1 MRINSQINRYIFK
14 ELLLPFGINLV
25 FFLFIF
31 LMTKLLD
38 ITNYIVNYHVSFKT
52 IFWLLLF
59 AVPFF
64 LQFVIPMAIMMAV
77 LLTFLRLSGDNEI
90 VALKACGV
98 SIYTLLPPVL
108 VFCIMGCLLTGWI
121 TIYGSPWGTVA
132 LKKMTA
138 ELAGANFQVA
148 LKERTFNDNLKNV
161 MFYVNKIDLKNN
173 TLKDIFIEDQRN
185 IDIINTIIA
194 PKGALIN
201 DPEGKKSYLKLYKG
215 MIHQVSLKEKTV
227 HIIKF
232 DSYDL
237 KLDLGRKIA
246 SKKQKKKHRWEMSLK
261 EMNVWLKNRKEK
273 NSSYYRT
280 LMDWHKKFSI
290 PVACLALGVLAMPL
304 GIQPITARR
313 SFGIGLGIIL
323 FLIYYVL
330 LTVGWSLGKSGAY
343 PPIIGMWLPDVLMG
357 GLGIYLL
364 RRSANEK
371 PGLFN
376 WFMNSAK

>member
-90 VALKACGV
+90 MALKACGV

-108 VFCIMGCLLTGWI
+108 IFCIMGCLLTGWI

-215 MIHQVSLKEKTV
+215 MIHQVNLKEKTV

-237 KLDLGRKIA
+237 KLDPGRKIA
-246 SKKQKKKHRWEMSLK
+246 SKKQKKKHRLEMSLK

-280 LMDWHKKFSI
+280 LMAWHKKFSI

-304 GIQPITARR
+304 GIQPITASH

-330 LTVGWSLGKSGAY
+330 LTAGWSLGKSGAY

>member
-1 MRINSQINRYIFK
+1 MKINSQINRYIFK
-14 ELLLPFGINLV
+14 ELLIPFWINLF

-38 ITNYIVNYHVSFKT
+38 ITNYIVNYHVNFKT
-52 IFWLLLF
+52 IFWILLF
-59 AVPFF
+59 AIPSF

-90 VALKACGV
+90 VALKSCGV
-98 SIYTLLPPVL
+98 SIYRLLPPVL
-108 VFCIMGCLLTGWI
+108 LFCLMGCLLTGWI
-121 TIYGSPWGTVA
+121 TIYGSPWGMVA
-132 LKKMTA
+132 LKRMTA

-148 LKERTFNDNLKNV
+148 LKERTFNDNLKGV

-173 TLKDIFIEDQRN
+173 MLKDIFIEDQRN
-185 IDIINTIIA
+185 IDMVNTIIA
-194 PKGALIN
+194 PKGVLIN

-227 HIIKF
+227 NIIRF

-246 SKKQKKKHRWEMSLK
+246 SKKQKKKHRREMSLK
-261 EMNVWLKNRKEK
+261 EMNAWLKNRKEK
-273 NSSYYRT
+273 NSIYYRT

-290 PVACLALGVLAMPL
+290 PIACLAMGVLAMPL
-304 GIQPITARR
+304 GIQPLTAKR

-364 RRSANEK
+364 RQSANER

-376 WFMNSAK
+376 RFMNSSK

>member
-1 MRINSQINRYIFK
+1 
-14 ELLLPFGINLV
+14 
-25 FFLFIF
+25 
-31 LMTKLLD
+31 MTKLLD
-38 ITNYIVNYHVSFKT
+38 ITNYIVNYHVNFKT
-52 IFWLLLF
+52 IFWILLF
-59 AVPFF
+59 AIPSF

-90 VALKACGV
+90 VALKSCGV
-98 SIYTLLPPVL
+98 SIYRLLPPVL
-108 VFCIMGCLLTGWI
+108 LFCLMGCLLTGWI
-121 TIYGSPWGTVA
+121 TIYGSPWGMVA
-132 LKKMTA
+132 LKRMTA

-148 LKERTFNDNLKNV
+148 LKERTFNDNLKGV

-173 TLKDIFIEDQRN
+173 MLKDIFIEDQRN
-185 IDIINTIIA
+185 IDMVNTIIA
-194 PKGALIN
+194 PKGVLIN

-227 HIIKF
+227 NIIRF

-246 SKKQKKKHRWEMSLK
+246 SKKQKKKHRREMSLK
-261 EMNVWLKNRKEK
+261 EMNAWLKNRKEK
-273 NSSYYRT
+273 NSIYYRT

-290 PVACLALGVLAMPL
+290 PIACLAMGVLAMPL
-304 GIQPITARR
+304 GIQPLTAKR

-364 RRSANEK
+364 RQSANDR

-376 WFMNSAK
+376 WLMNLK